1 LAAIAVAAALLAA
14 GCGSDDDGGS
24 GDGRESGD
32 VSGPSQATTT
42 TTGAGG
48 NATTT
53 TGSGGNAGTTTG
65 PSGIRARS
73 CPPGGEIAALRT
85 VGEDCGTAQAVAAG
99 WSRRSDCSGPEGA
112 SRFACSVSGYRCLG
126 TTAGRGISVS
136 CARPGRSVSFI
147 AEAR

>member
-1 LAAIAVAAALLAA
+1 MRHGGALAAIAVAAALLAA

-32 VSGPSQATTT
+32 VSGPSQTTTT
-42 TTGAGG
+42 TTGA
-48 NATTT
+48 
-53 TGSGGNAGTTTG
+53 GGNAGTTTG

-73 CPPGGEIAALRT
+73 CPPEGEIAALRT
-85 VGEDCGTAQAVAAG
+85 VGEDCGTAQAVAAD